1 MIKQKININYND
13 TFATKHSRDYYRG
26 ASFHYSGKW
35 LIGAHYV
42 SDDYNVDFVVHDQV
56 LLACAKSHL
65 STLENEPTEYIT
77 DECGVI
83 IGVVSTYWDFVL
95 SGINGRTPGV
105 KIIDNYWYTCED
117 VDVPEEQQIWINTGV
132 KAVLEYEDLT
142 PEQIAELQQPGIDAA
157 TNVINE
163 RTVQTIGDSTTNI
176 MSQKAVS
183 DILEQLGIEI
193 NSKVQTGTTAYWNSK
208 PSYIPKNGDV
218 IVYTDYETKQ
228 IDATHFI
235 NVPGIKIGSG
245 NAYLIDLAFVG
256 EKEKDTLLDHIT
268 NTDIHVTL
276 EEKSFWN
283 NKLNVNDV
291 EEVIG
296 ETLTINRN

>member
-1 MIKQKININYND
+1 MIKRKININYND

-77 DECGVI
+77 DEYGVI

-95 SGINGRTPGV
+95 SGINGKSPGV
-105 KIIDNYWYTCED
+105 KIIDNYWYICD
-117 VDVPEEQQIWINTGV
+117 DIDLPEESQVWVNTGV
-132 KAVLEYEDLT
+132 KAIFEFEDLT
-142 PEQIAELQQPGIDAA
+142 PEQKYELQRPGIEAA
-157 TNVINE
+157 LGVVDE
-163 RTVQTIGDSTTNI
+163 RTVQVTGNSTVNI
-176 MSQKAVS
+176 MSQDAVTKELNAL
-183 DILEQLGIEI
+183 DQKIDKKIQY
-193 NSKVQTGTTAYWNSK
+193 GTTEYWNSK
-208 PSYIPKNGDV
+208 PSYIPAAGEIIIYSDF
-218 IVYTDYETKQ
+218 ETKTEQ
-228 IDATHFI
+228 GQTI

-245 NAYLIDLAFVG
+245 NGYLADLTFLGDPERDA
-256 EKEKDTLLDHIT
+256 LWAHLS
-268 NTDIHVTL
+268 NTDIHITSV
-276 EEKSFWN
+276 ERNFWN
-283 NKLNVNDV
+283 NKINIDDN

-296 ETLTINRN
+296 ETLILNRN